1 MNNGKRTRKG
11 IKQILQSIP
20 QEKLTIKK
28 FVLNGTKL
36 IDQTSTE
43 NAFNDY
49 FANVSNYLAIAIPR
63 TITYTTYS
71 TNILL
76 TCIHY
81 LQYINYNA
89 IKLISLFA
97 MQFSII
103 AKITRIHTS
112 FTTVTFFLN
121 TLCFFIL

>member
-1 MNNGKRTRKG
+1 M
-11 IKQILQSIP
+11 I
-20 QEKLTIKK
+20 IKK

-36 IDQTSTE
+36 IDQTST
-43 NAFNDY
+43 AFNDY

-81 LQYINYNA
+81 LQYINCNA
-89 IKLISLFA
+89 ITVISLFTT
-97 MQFSII
+97 QFSII
-103 AKITRIHTS
+103 EKLHVYIQ
-112 FTTVTFFLN
+112 VTKLLHFF
-121 TLCFFIL
+121 

>member
-1 MNNGKRTRKG
+1 MHCKIFR
-11 IKQILQSIP
+11 QINWNSSLENITFGNANA
-20 QEKLTIKK
+20 EEV
-28 FVLNGTKL
+28 VLFFFF
-36 IDQTSTE
+36 
-43 NAFNDY
+43 FNFFY
-49 FANVSNYLAIAIPR
+49 FIYR

-89 IKLISLFA
+89 ITLISLFT

-103 AKITRIHTS
+103 EKLHVYIQ
-112 FTTVTFFLN
+112 VTNLLQLF
-121 TLCFFIL
+121 